1 MIRNV
6 HERVLDAPPTEIG
19 TLIDGLAGAAPR
31 YAINRPLRLDGK
43 IDDDRFPDPSRPH

>member
-19 TLIDGLAGAAPR
+19 VLIDGLAGAAPR
-31 YAINRPLRLDGK
+31 YAKRPLRLDGK
-43 IDDDRFPDPSRPH
+43 IDDDRFPDQRRAH